1 MIMAD
6 TSSLPRKVLRISARL
21 CVPAVVFF
29 VLFELVVRLVMPV
42 DTFIAVPNRWDQAT
56 GLRMIE
62 NSHGSIN
69 RPEYSCEFHVN
80 SRGLRERETPLSA
93 SSGEHRILFLGDSY
107 TCGFGVD
114 AEKTFSR
121 VVEQDLQRRTINAGV
136 GATGT
141 AQQLAYYL
149 DEGHLYGAD
158 LVVLSFV
165 ANDFGDSVGSG
176 LFTWDDNVL
185 TRHDAPRTT
194 ATSLMEFTRR
204 LPGYHSI
211 LGHSHALARLKQ
223 GFAGWWYQ
231 RRGGGGRVYDTDN
244 VMPER
249 RMGLSVKLVQELDAA
264 VRDHGAQLLVVFVPL
279 APGLDVSAE
288 PMHEAACRIR
298 FSGIPVLEMEADRD
312 RFTAEG
318 IATYYADDG
327 HWTPEGHHQFG
338 LVIAGAIREMVST
351 P

>member
-1 MIMAD
+1 MAD
-6 TSSLPRKVLRISARL
+6 TSLLPRKILRISARV

-42 DTFIAVPNRWDQAT
+42 DTFIAVPSRWDRAT

-62 NSHGSIN
+62 NSHGSIT
-69 RPEYSCEFHVN
+69 RPEYSCEFYVN
-80 SRGLRERETPLSA
+80 SRGLRERETPLKA
-93 SSGEHRILFLGDSY
+93 PPGERRILFLGDSY

-114 AEKTFSR
+114 AGQTFSR
-121 VVEQDLQRRTINAGV
+121 VIEHDLGRRTVNAGV

-158 LVVLSFV
+158 LVVLAFV

-176 LFTWDDNVL
+176 LFTLDDNVL

-194 ATSLMEFTRR
+194 ATGLMEFTRR

-223 GFAGWWYQ
+223 GFASWWYG
-231 RRGGGGRVYDTDN
+231 RRGGGGRVYDADN
-244 VMPER
+244 AMPER
-249 RMGLSVKLVQELDAA
+249 RMGLSVRLVQELDTA

-279 APGLDVSAE
+279 APGLDISAD
-288 PMHEAACRIR
+288 PLHEAASRLR
-298 FSGIPVLEMEADRD
+298 SSGVSILEMDTDRD
-312 RFTAEG
+312 RFTAAG
-318 IATYYADDG
+318 ITTYYAVDG
-327 HWTPEGHHQFG
+327 HWTPEGHRQFG
-338 LVIAGAIREMVST
+338 LVIAGAIQEMAPS